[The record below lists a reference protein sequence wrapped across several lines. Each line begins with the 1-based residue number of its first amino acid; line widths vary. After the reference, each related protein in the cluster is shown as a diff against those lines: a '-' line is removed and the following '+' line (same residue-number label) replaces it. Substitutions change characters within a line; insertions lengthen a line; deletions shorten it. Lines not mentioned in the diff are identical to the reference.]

1 MEEMTFWDHLDEL
14 RKVIFRVLAVA
25 VLASVGLFIVMPTF
39 FDTVILA
46 PCYGDFPIYSLFC
59 YVGNLIGMS
68 TDFCNPDFKISLIN
82 IQLTSQF
89 LIHIRSSFMIATLVV
104 FPYILFEIWNF
115 VRPALYDKE
124 KKSISIAF
132 LLGAML
138 FYTGM
143 AVSYFIIFPMTLRF
157 LAGYQ
162 LSDHIVNQLSL
173 DSYISTFVSMNLAMG
188 IIFEMPML
196 ALLLSKLGLI
206 TRSFFKKWRKHA
218 IVILVFIAAVITPTG
233 DPFTLTLVALP
244 LYMLWELSGMI
255 VRKEE

>member
-1 MEEMTFWDHLDEL
+1 MTFWDHLDEL

-25 VLASVGLFIVMPTF
+25 VIASVGLFVIMPTF

-46 PCYGDFPIYSLFC
+46 PCYGDFPIYNLFC
-59 YVGNLIGMS
+59 YVGKLMGMS
-68 TDFCNPDFKISLIN
+68 TDFCNPDYKINLIN

-132 LLGAML
+132 LLGALL

-218 IVILVFIAAVITPTG
+218 IVILVFIAAIITPTG